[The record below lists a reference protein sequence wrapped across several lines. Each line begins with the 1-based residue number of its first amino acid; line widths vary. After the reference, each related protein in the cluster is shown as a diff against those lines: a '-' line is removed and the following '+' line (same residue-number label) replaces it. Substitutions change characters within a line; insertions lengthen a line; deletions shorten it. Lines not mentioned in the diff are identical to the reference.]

1 MFEKNNAMQRKMII
15 GLIGVLCMISCS
27 EESFYEERGDIT
39 KRIEINLTGDLQN
52 IVPWSRFSIY
62 TEDNTSFNYINNGD
76 TIFVKYGLY
85 QSVDTDFFYNPIIF
99 ERKYKYDVSNFHFAI
114 TYLKRCSKPS
124 EADNL
129 IVNIKAFETGELYK
143 EENCIMRAYQISERP
158 SSDEYIYRFIF

>member
-1 MFEKNNAMQRKMII
+1 MPYRPLLPIVFLKRSLPLMSILSRTGN
-15 GLIGVLCMISCS
+15 LCC
-27 EESFYEERGDIT
+27 FKLFRT
-39 KRIEINLTGDLQN
+39 HVNLTGDLQN

-129 IVNIKAFETGELYK
+129 IVNIKAFENGELYK